1 MSARNATGQGQ
12 KTHEQQLRTLERKDD
27 MPKGNEPET
36 TTAGVSGVEPPHDK
50 EARQSEFSVSRGGM
64 HQESRDHNKHN
75 NSGQAG
81 HKPQK
86 HSPEQEKR

>member
-1 MSARNATGQGQ
+1 MSSRNVTGQGN
-12 KTHEQQLRTLERKDD
+12 KTHEQQLRSLERKDY
-27 MPKGNEPET
+27 MP
-36 TTAGVSGVEPPHDK
+36 TAGDPDISGGAAAGVQPPHDN

-86 HSPEQEKR
+86 HSPEQEKH

>member
-1 MSARNATGQGQ
+1 MSARNVKGQGQ
-12 KTHEQQLRTLERKDD
+12 KTHEQHLRMLERRDD
-27 MPKGNEPET
+27 MPKASEVEVS
-36 TTAGVSGVEPPHDK
+36 AGGGASVQPPHDAD
-50 EARQSEFSVSRGGM
+50 ARQSEFSVSRGGM

-86 HSPEQEKR
+86 HSPDEEKH